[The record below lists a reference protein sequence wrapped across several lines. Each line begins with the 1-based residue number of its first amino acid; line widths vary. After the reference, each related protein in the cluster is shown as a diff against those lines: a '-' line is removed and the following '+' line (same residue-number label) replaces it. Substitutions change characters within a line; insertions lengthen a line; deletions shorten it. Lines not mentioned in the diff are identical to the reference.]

1 MNVITISRQ
10 LGSLGDEVAEEVAK
24 RLGFRVVC
32 RELINQAARRAGAP
46 EMALAAIDDL
56 GLLDLRPSHR
66 ARKAYQAAVRSVMIE
81 LAGEGQV
88 IIVGRAGQVILG
100 DWPDVLH
107 IKVMAPIELRAERVA
122 HAQKI
127 SMEAARSQVETSDA
141 SRRSYLRRYY
151 HVRWDNPEL
160 YDLIVNTA
168 RLEPD
173 QAACLVCQA
182 MEHCQRKMLHA
193 AGHPNTATSATQTN

>member
-1 MNVITISRQ
+1 
-10 LGSLGDEVAEEVAK
+10 
-24 RLGFRVVC
+24 VVC

-88 IIVGRAGQVILG
+88 IIIGRAGQVILG

-122 HAQKI
+122 HTQKI
-127 SMEAARSQVETSDA
+127 SMDAARLQVETSDA

-193 AGHPNTATSATQTN
+193 AGHPNTATPATKTN

>member
-88 IIVGRAGQVILG
+88 IIIGRAGQVILG

-122 HAQKI
+122 HTQKI
-127 SMEAARSQVETSDA
+127 SMDAARLQVETSDA

-193 AGHPNTATSATQTN
+193 AGHPNTATPATKTN

>member
-10 LGSLGDEVAEEVAK
+10 LGSLGDEVAEEIAK

-32 RELINQAARRAGAP
+32 RELINQAAQRAGAP

-56 GLLDLRPSHR
+56 GLFALRPSQR
-66 ARKAYQAAVRSVMIE
+66 ARKAYQAAVRSVMYE

-88 IIVGRAGQVILG
+88 ILVGRAGQAILA

-107 IKVMAPIELRAERVA
+107 VKVIAPSELRAQRVA
-122 HAQKI
+122 EAQRV

-141 SRRSYLRRYY
+141 SRRNYLRRYY
-151 HVRWDNPEL
+151 HVRWDDPEL
-160 YDLIVNTA
+160 YDLVLNTA
-168 RLEPD
+168 RLEPG
-173 QAACLVCQA
+173 QAACMVCQA
-182 MEHCQRKMLHA
+182 VEHCQRKMLHA
-193 AGHPNTATSATQTN
+193 TGHPNTATPTSHTN